1 MQPPK
6 TLFLIFHLSLLLF
19 WKYHS
24 SRQRL
29 GSHGTTAAPQAFP
42 FVTATN
48 GASARGFVSVC
59 GCACVIVGSY
69 NSSRS
74 QEQSP
79 EQGGCSAFFFLLF
92 FVLAVL
98 SAAAAVCLY
107 HTVSFWPCGSHG
119 RTVAVLR
126 GIRFVTATNGASVCA
141 CGRSIGR
148 AILSTMSTRHK
159 FQPALP
165 LNFRSIHP
173 RSTAAAQQQ
182 QQRCNTC
189 EHRNAHI
196 PGS

>member
-141 CGRSIGR
+141 CGRSMWACHPQHHVNQAQIPTR
-148 AILSTMSTRHK
+148 TSSEFQKHPSTQYSSGTT
-159 FQPALP
+159 A
-165 LNFRSIHP
+165 
-173 RSTAAAQQQ
+173 TAAVQ
-182 QQRCNTC
+182 
-189 EHRNAHI
+189 HM
-196 PGS
+196 